1 MAEIRV
7 LKKGGSGTNIRALT
21 PVFLRSLRHYES
33 STAVVWAK
41 TPKLRGEIAS
51 ARLGEQWEEEQA

>member
-7 LKKGGSGTNIRALT
+7 LKKGRSGSNICSLA
-21 PVFLRSLRHYES
+21 PVFLGSFRHYES

-51 ARLGEQWEEEQA
+51 ARLGEQWEEKQA